1 MAYAMDQTGGELIFE
16 SVLRCRGTTP
26 GYLLYYFGEP
36 LYKKKRFS

>member
-26 GYLLYYFGEP
+26 YRLLYYFLEP
-36 LYKKKRFS
+36 LYKKERFN